1 MINAVANPATSERLQ
16 ELHYVPRKVS
26 AIVAAQVFSSFCNV
40 QLMGEVL
47 NQECDMLQ

>member
-16 ELHYVPRKVS
+16 ELHYVPREVS
-26 AIVAAQVFSSFCNV
+26 AIIAAQAFSSFCDV

-47 NQECDMLQ
+47 NQECNVLQ